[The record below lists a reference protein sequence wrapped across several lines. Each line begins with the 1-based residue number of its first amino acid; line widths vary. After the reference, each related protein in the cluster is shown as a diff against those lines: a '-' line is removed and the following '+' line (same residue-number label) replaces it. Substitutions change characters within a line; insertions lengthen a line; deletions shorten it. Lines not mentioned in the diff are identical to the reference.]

1 MYPGSKKSTRQ
12 RDDVDDA
19 KPLDIRGVDVEVNV
33 VEVEVDVGKFYN
45 DILTEFRNKN
55 EG

>member
-1 MYPGSKKSTRQ
+1 MYPGSKPSTRQ
-12 RDDVDDA
+12 RDDVGEA
-19 KPLDIRGVDVEVNV
+19 KPLDIRGVDVVDV
-33 VEVEVDVGKFYN
+33 VEVEVEVGKFYN

>member
-19 KPLDIRGVDVEVNV
+19 KALDRRGADVVDVD
-33 VEVEVDVGKFYN
+33 VDVDVVGKFYN